1 MKNNSV
7 TQFPPHYVKICKPTK
22 FHFCQ
27 CHFPQLTDVKKNT
40 FQAVLEALSFTF
52 THHLF
57 CLLVCCFVGFFW
69 QWKPGQAIFVL
80 CTVGHCIWSAFIPS
94 MDMVLYL
101 TPSFQGEKENT
112 KVFRL
117 KDFPLTTKQ
126 RSNEKMQGFFFL
138 LPPPLTLL
146 PRKHIR
152 HKQQS
157 I

>member
-57 CLLVCCFVGFFW
+57 CLLVCCFVGFFFYSGS
-69 QWKPGQAIFVL
+69 QDKQSLFCVL
-80 CTVGHCIWSAFIPS
+80 LVTVFEVPSYPAWIWYYI
-94 MDMVLYL
+94 
-101 TPSFQGEKENT
+101 
-112 KVFRL
+112 
-117 KDFPLTTKQ
+117 
-126 RSNEKMQGFFFL
+126 
-138 LPPPLTLL
+138 
-146 PRKHIR
+146 
-152 HKQQS
+152 
-157 I
+157 

>member
-57 CLLVCCFVGFFW
+57 CLLVCCFVGFFLTVE
-69 QWKPGQAIFVL
+69 ARTSNL
-80 CTVGHCIWSAFIPS
+80 CSVYCWS
-94 MDMVLYL
+94 LYL
-101 TPSFQGEKENT
+101 KCLHTQHGYGIIFDSIFSRRKREYKSFQMKG
-112 KVFRL
+112 
-117 KDFPLTTKQ
+117 FPT
-126 RSNEKMQGFFFL
+126 
-138 LPPPLTLL
+138 
-146 PRKHIR
+146 H
-152 HKQQS
+152 H
-157 I
+157 